1 MSMHKNM
8 MDILNVLYFDE
19 TLLRLLYYPAKNLKD
34 NTPDPL
40 DISLPNILDTDVD
53 WSIRNSRIKSIPKVD
68 DLTDTPICRL
78 LIYAGRRSSDGQSYL
93 TANQQLII
101 DVVCHE
107 SFEDGDLR
115 TAKISDRLNELF
127 VAEKITGIGKMYF
140 VEGGQITGLPSEYV
154 GFKNVYRYGS
164 VAK

>member
-1 MSMHKNM
+1 MHKNF

-19 TLLRLLYYPAKNLKD
+19 TLLRLLYYPAKSLKG
-34 NTPDPL
+34 NVKDPL
-40 DISLPNILDTDVD
+40 DSSLANVLDIDSD
-53 WSIRNSRIKSIPKVD
+53 WDIRDSMIKKIPKVD

-78 LIYAGRRSSDGQSYL
+78 LVYAGRRSSDNQSYL
-93 TANQQLII
+93 TATQQLII

-107 SFEDGDLR
+107 SFEDGDFR

-127 VAEKITGIGKMYF
+127 VAEKITGMGKIYY
-140 VEGGQITGLPSEYV
+140 VDGGQITGLPSGYV
-154 GFKNVYRYGS
+154 GFKNIYRFGS